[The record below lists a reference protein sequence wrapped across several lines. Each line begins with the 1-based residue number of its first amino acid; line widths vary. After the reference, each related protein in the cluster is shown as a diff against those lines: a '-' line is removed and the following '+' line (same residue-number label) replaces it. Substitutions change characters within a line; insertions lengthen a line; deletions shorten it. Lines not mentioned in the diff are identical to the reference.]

1 MADGEVKI
9 ETKLDTSGLDKGLKD
24 MKNKLDE
31 AGKILDAGAKTG
43 KGFADNLKG
52 ISSGAVASAGAV
64 ADVAEAV
71 KKTVDAL
78 NDCEA
83 AYKVQRNAEIALQ
96 QAAKNNPYLND
107 KSVYNLRN
115 FASDM
120 SAVTGVAVAVK
131 KTVNGLNDCVVAYK
145 GQRNA
150 ELALQQAAKNNPY
163 LNDESVYNLRNFAAG
178 MSAVTG
184 VGVAVKK
191 TVNALNDCEAAYK
204 VQRNAEIALQQAAK
218 NNPYLNDESVY
229 NLRNFASELQSMSD
243 IGDEQSLKVMARLAA
258 MGRTEEQIQAIM
270 KAAAD
275 MSAGTGNSIENIA
288 VQLNKTYSGLS
299 GEIGEANSE
308 IRALTKE
315 ELEAGKAIDIIAKQ
329 YNGQAAAMADTN
341 VQLANAWGD
350 FKENIGR
357 GWNNVTQP
365 VKQFFLDV
373 LNSINEATA
382 KTKALKDA
390 EKKDKAGTATTADK
404 KILLKDAQEQL
415 DSTKKTIDETMEI
428 LNNEELL
435 AKKVQE
441 ARGYITKATYQKLLT
456 ELQGRYE
463 EQTKRVQKLTEE
475 YNNLSEAEK
484 KAADATAAQKQNEDA
499 AKYIKA
505 NTKALQ
511 EQIKT
516 MELKASVTGEEI
528 DAGEMYNAY
537 MQSYIDLITKSNGL
551 VTENNQ
557 AAKERLATLQE
568 WAQKAKD
575 AATEEERLAAA
586 QKAGEAA
593 LQAAE
598 SLGYNSKFDEY
609 KAREEELLQMKKDI
623 NAAEIEDADKKR
635 KALENIDEELVKNRR
650 NLWNDIASEVNGY
663 SQQVGQII
671 NDAAQMALE
680 TENNKM
686 RAELANLEIKYRKGE
701 LGEEEYQKK
710 VAEAKKKGAKIQYQI
725 EMAQWASNILTATAN
740 TAVGVTQAL
749 AKDGI
754 AGIITGALVGA
765 AGAVQLASIMAAKP
779 IQHFAAGGFVGGI
792 NGASM
797 GADNT
802 TIAAR
807 GGELVMNANQQRA
820 LWDMINGTGSAAGA
834 GGVNL
839 TINNNAANLV
849 NVKPQITRG
858 QIELMIDARVND
870 GLKSGRFNSGLNA
883 ANAGMSGEFYGI

>member
-9 ETKLDTSGLDKGLKD
+9 DTKLDTSGLDKGLKD
-24 MKNKLDE
+24 MKNKLDG
-31 AGKILDAGAKTG
+31 AGKTLDAGAKKG

-64 ADVAEAV
+64 AGVAVAV

-78 NDCEA
+78 NDCEK
-83 AYKVQRNAEIALQ
+83 AYQVQRKAEIALQ
-96 QAAKNNPYLND
+96 
-107 KSVYNLRN
+107 
-115 FASDM
+115 
-120 SAVTGVAVAVK
+120 T
-131 KTVNGLNDCVVAYK
+131 
-145 GQRNA
+145 
-150 ELALQQAAKNNPY
+150 
-163 LNDESVYNLRNFAAG
+163 
-178 MSAVTG
+178 
-184 VGVAVKK
+184 
-191 TVNALNDCEAAYK
+191 
-204 VQRNAEIALQQAAK
+204 AAK

-229 NLRNFASELQSMSD
+229 NLRNFASELQSMSN
-243 IGDEQSLKVMARLAA
+243 IGDEQSLQVMAQLAA

-275 MSAGTGNSIENIA
+275 MSAVTGNSIQNIA
-288 VQLNKTYSGLS
+288 VQLNKTYSGLA
-299 GEIGEANSE
+299 GELGEANSA
-308 IRALTKE
+308 IRGLSKE
-315 ELEAGKAIDIIAKQ
+315 ELEAGKAIDIIAQQ
-329 YNGQAAAMADTN
+329 YNGQAAAMADNT

-357 GWNNVTQP
+357 GWNKVTQP

-373 LNSINEATA
+373 LNDINEATA
-382 KTKALKDA
+382 KTNAIKDA
-390 EKKDKAGTATTADK
+390 ERKDKAGTATAADK
-404 KILLKDAQEQL
+404 KVLLEGAQEQL
-415 DSTKKTIDETMEI
+415 DITKKTIDETMEI
-428 LNNEELL
+428 LNNEEKL
-435 AKKVQE
+435 AEKIRE
-441 ARGYITKATYQKLLT
+441 ARGYLTKATYQKSLT
-456 ELQGRYE
+456 ELQKRYE
-463 EQTKRVQKLTEE
+463 EQTKTVQQLTEE

-484 KAADATAAQKQNEDA
+484 KAADAAAAQASADERKAAAQKRNEDA
-499 AKYIKA
+499 AEYIKA

-511 EQIKT
+511 EQIKA

-528 DAGEMYNAY
+528 DAGELYNAY

-623 NAAEIEDADKKR
+623 NAAEIEDADEKR
-635 KALENIDEELVKNRR
+635 KAIENIDEELVKNRR
-650 NLWNDIASEVNGY
+650 NLWNNIASEVNGY

-749 AKDGI
+749 AQGGV

-779 IQHFAAGGFVGGI
+779 IKHFAAGGFVGGI

-807 GGELVMNANQQRA
+807 SGELVMNANQQRA

-849 NVKPQITRG
+849 NVQPQITRG

>member
-9 ETKLDTSGLDKGLKD
+9 DTKLDTSGLDKGLKD
-24 MKNKLDE
+24 MKNKLDG
-31 AGKILDAGAKTG
+31 AGKTLDAGAKKG

-64 ADVAEAV
+64 AGVAVAV

-83 AYKVQRNAEIALQ
+83 AYKVQLKAEIALQ
-96 QAAKNNPYLND
+96 
-107 KSVYNLRN
+107 
-115 FASDM
+115 
-120 SAVTGVAVAVK
+120 T
-131 KTVNGLNDCVVAYK
+131 
-145 GQRNA
+145 
-150 ELALQQAAKNNPY
+150 AAKNNPY
-163 LNDESVYNLRNFAAG
+163 LNDESVYNLR
-178 MSAVTG
+178 
-184 VGVAVKK
+184 K
-191 TVNALNDCEAAYK
+191 
-204 VQRNAEIALQQAAK
+204 
-218 NNPYLNDESVY
+218 
-229 NLRNFASELQSMSD
+229 FASELQSMSN
-243 IGDEQSLKVMARLAA
+243 IGDEQSLQVMAQLAA

-275 MSAGTGNSIENIA
+275 MSAVTGNSIENIA
-288 VQLNKTYSGLS
+288 VQLNKTYSGLA
-299 GEIGEANSE
+299 GELGEANSA
-308 IRALTKE
+308 IRGLSKE

-329 YNGQAAAMADTN
+329 YNGQAAAMADNT
-341 VQLANAWGD
+341 VQLSNAWGD

-357 GWNNVTQP
+357 GWSKVTQP

-373 LNSINEATA
+373 LNDINEATA
-382 KTKALKDA
+382 KTNDLSDA
-390 EKKDKAGTATTADK
+390 AKNRGSSLSTA
-404 KILLKDAQEQL
+404 AQ
-415 DSTKKTIDETMEI
+415 T
-428 LNNEELL
+428 
-435 AKKVQE
+435 
-441 ARGYITKATYQKLLT
+441 KLL
-456 ELQGRYE
+456 LD
-463 EQTKRVQKLTEE
+463 EQTKR
-475 YNNLSEAEK
+475 LSELQKMSALNDKIRADSSAFMKLSDQEQRRFTEFMAKTSTEVIRDEMSRLTDEVRTLTIEYGKLSTAEK
-484 KAADATAAQKQNEDA
+484 KAADAAAAQASAEEKA
-499 AKYIKA
+499 AALKKRDDEAVTYINA

-511 EQIKT
+511 EQIKA
-516 MELKASVTGEEI
+516 MQLKASVTGEEI

-537 MQSYIDLITKSNGL
+537 MHSYIDLITKSNGL

-623 NAAEIEDADKKR
+623 NAAEIEDAAKKQ
-635 KALENIDEELVKNRR
+635 KAIENIDEELVKNRR
-650 NLWNDIASEVNGY
+650 NLWNNIASEVNGY

-725 EMAQWASNILTATAN
+725 EMAQWASNILAATAN

-749 AKDGI
+749 AQGGV

-779 IQHFAAGGFVGGI
+779 IKHFAGGGFVGGM

-807 GGELVMNANQQRA
+807 GGELMVNAAQQRE
-820 LWDMINGTGSAAGA
+820 LWDVLNGNA
-834 GGVNL
+834 GGFGNVNL
-839 TINNNAANLV
+839 VVNNSASNIVNASAKIDKN
-849 NVKPQITRG
+849 K
-858 QIELMIDARVND
+858 IELMIDARVND
-870 GLKSGRFNSGLNA
+870 GLRNGRFNAGLNA
-883 ANAGMSGEFYGI
+883 ASASMSGEFYGI

>member
-9 ETKLDTSGLDKGLKD
+9 DTKLDTSGLDKGLRD
-24 MKNKLDE
+24 MKNKLDG
-31 AGKILDAGAKTG
+31 AGKTIDAGAKKG

-64 ADVAEAV
+64 AGVAVAV

-83 AYKVQRNAEIALQ
+83 AYKVQR
-96 QAAKNNPYLND
+96 K
-107 KSVYNLRN
+107 
-115 FASDM
+115 
-120 SAVTGVAVAVK
+120 
-131 KTVNGLNDCVVAYK
+131 
-145 GQRNA
+145 
-150 ELALQQAAKNNPY
+150 
-163 LNDESVYNLRNFAAG
+163 
-178 MSAVTG
+178 
-184 VGVAVKK
+184 
-191 TVNALNDCEAAYK
+191 
-204 VQRNAEIALQQAAK
+204 AEIALQQAAK

-229 NLRNFASELQSMSD
+229 NLRNFASELQSMTN
-243 IGDEQSLKVMARLAA
+243 IGDEQSLQVMAQLAA
-258 MGRTEEQIQAIM
+258 MGRTEDQIQAIM

-275 MSAGTGNSIENIA
+275 MSAVTGNSIQNTA
-288 VQLNKTYSGLS
+288 VQLSKTYSGLA
-299 GEIGEANSE
+299 GELGEANSA
-308 IRALTKE
+308 IRALTQE
-315 ELEAGKAIDIIAKQ
+315 ELKSGKAIDIIAKQ
-329 YNGQAAAMADTN
+329 YNGQAAAMADVN
-341 VQLANAWGD
+341 VQLSNSWGD

-357 GWNNVTQP
+357 GWNKVTQP

-373 LNSINEATA
+373 LNDINEATA
-382 KTKALKDA
+382 KTNALKDA
-390 EKKDKAGTATTADK
+390 KSRDAEGQATAADT
-404 KILLKDAQEQL
+404 KILLNDAQNRLTQLKEINKNYVQETEETTQTLEQL
-415 DSTKKTIDETMEI
+415 QAEWDAKYGKMNARMRRESGAPARPTSTGTTNKKGGAYLKAAAQENAGEIKELEDE
-428 LNNEELL
+428 
-435 AKKVQE
+435 V
-441 ARGYITKATYQKLLT
+441 ARLT
-456 ELQGRYE
+456 EQ
-463 EQTKRVQKLTEE
+463 
-475 YNNLSEAEK
+475 YNTLNKAEK
-484 KAADATAAQKQNEDA
+484 KTAAQKQNDDA
-499 AKYIKA
+499 EKYIKA
-505 NTKALQ
+505 NTEALQ
-511 EQIKT
+511 QQIKA

-586 QKAGEAA
+586 QQAGEAA

-598 SLGYNSKFDEY
+598 SLGYNSKYDEY
-609 KAREEELLQMKKDI
+609 KTREEELLQMKKDI

-635 KALENIDEELVKNRR
+635 KALESIDEELVKNRR
-650 NLWNDIASEVNGY
+650 NLWNNIASEVNGY
-663 SQQVGQII
+663 AQQVEQII

-725 EMAQWASNILTATAN
+725 EMAQWASNILAATAN

-749 AKDGI
+749 AQGGV

-779 IQHFAAGGFVGGI
+779 IKHFAAGGFVGGI

-807 GGELVMNANQQRA
+807 SGELVMNANQQRA
-820 LWDMINGTGSAAGA
+820 LWDMLNGTGSAAGT

-849 NVKPQITRG
+849 NVQPQITRG

-883 ANAGMSGEFYGI
+883 ANAGMSGDFYGI

>member
-9 ETKLDTSGLDKGLKD
+9 DTKLDTSGLDKGLKD
-24 MKNKLDE
+24 MKNKLDG
-31 AGKILDAGAKTG
+31 AGKTIDAGAKKG

-52 ISSGAVASAGAV
+52 ISTGAVASAGAV
-64 ADVAEAV
+64 AGVAVAV

-78 NDCEA
+78 NDCE
-83 AYKVQRNAEIALQ
+83 K
-96 QAAKNNPYLND
+96 
-107 KSVYNLRN
+107 
-115 FASDM
+115 
-120 SAVTGVAVAVK
+120 
-131 KTVNGLNDCVVAYK
+131 
-145 GQRNA
+145 
-150 ELALQQAAKNNPY
+150 
-163 LNDESVYNLRNFAAG
+163 
-178 MSAVTG
+178 
-184 VGVAVKK
+184 
-191 TVNALNDCEAAYK
+191 AYK

-229 NLRNFASELQSMSD
+229 NLRNFASELQSMTN
-243 IGDEQSLKVMARLAA
+243 IGDEQSIQVMAQLAA

-275 MSAGTGNSIENIA
+275 MSAVTGNSIQNVAI
-288 VQLNKTYSGLS
+288 QLNKTYSGLA
-299 GEIGEANSE
+299 GELGEANSA

-315 ELEAGKAIDIIAKQ
+315 ELEAGKAIDIIAQQ
-329 YNGQAAAMADTN
+329 YNGQAAAMADNT

-357 GWNNVTQP
+357 GWQNVTQP

-373 LNSINEATA
+373 LNNINEATA
-382 KTKALKDA
+382 KTNKLANQTYGQSQGAYTSEQLKELIDEKQAILNAALEEEKKQVEDSKKRLIEWAEFWGVDVNSPDLPPLPPVEEYSGAAFKAATNTEQLTIELQALTQEYEELTVKEKAAAEATEAATAA
-390 EKKDKAGTATTADK
+390 EK
-404 KILLKDAQEQL
+404 AQ
-415 DSTKKTIDETMEI
+415 
-428 LNNEELL
+428 
-435 AKKVQE
+435 AAA
-441 ARGYITKATYQKLLT
+441 ARD
-456 ELQGRYE
+456 
-463 EQTKRVQKLTEE
+463 
-475 YNNLSEAEK
+475 
-484 KAADATAAQKQNEDA
+484 ADATA
-499 AKYIKA
+499 YINA

-511 EQIKT
+511 EQIEA
-516 MELKASVTGEEI
+516 MQLKAAVTGEEV

-586 QKAGEAA
+586 QQAGEAA

-598 SLGYNSKFDEY
+598 SLGYNSKYDEY
-609 KAREEELLQMKKDI
+609 KTREEELLQMKKDI
-623 NAAEIEDADKKR
+623 NAAEIEDADEKR
-635 KALENIDEELVKNRR
+635 KAIENIDEELVKNRR
-650 NLWNDIASEVNGY
+650 NLWNNIASEVNGY
-663 SQQVGQII
+663 AQQVEQII

-725 EMAQWASNILTATAN
+725 EMAQWASNILAATAN

-749 AKDGI
+749 AQGGV

-779 IQHFAAGGFVGGI
+779 IKHFAAGGFVGGI

-807 GGELVMNANQQRA
+807 SGELVMNANQQRA
-820 LWDMINGTGSAAGA
+820 LWDMINGTGSAAGT

-849 NVKPQITRG
+849 DVQPQITRG

>member
-9 ETKLDTSGLDKGLKD
+9 DTKLDTSGVDKGLKD
-24 MKNKLDE
+24 LNKKLDD
-31 AGKILDAGAKTG
+31 AGKSIDNAGKKSKTLNTNLGGIAK
-43 KGFADNLKG
+43 
-52 ISSGAVASAGAV
+52 GAIAAAGAV
-64 ADVAEAV
+64 AGVAVAV

-78 NDCEA
+78 NDCEK
-83 AYKVQRNAEIALQ
+83 AYQVQRKAEIALQ
-96 QAAKNNPYLND
+96 
-107 KSVYNLRN
+107 
-115 FASDM
+115 
-120 SAVTGVAVAVK
+120 T
-131 KTVNGLNDCVVAYK
+131 
-145 GQRNA
+145 
-150 ELALQQAAKNNPY
+150 
-163 LNDESVYNLRNFAAG
+163 
-178 MSAVTG
+178 
-184 VGVAVKK
+184 
-191 TVNALNDCEAAYK
+191 
-204 VQRNAEIALQQAAK
+204 AAK

-229 NLRNFASELQSMSD
+229 NLRNFASELQSMSN
-243 IGDEQSLKVMARLAA
+243 IGDEQSLQVMAQLAA
-258 MGRTEEQIQAIM
+258 MGRTEDQIQAIM

-275 MSAGTGNSIENIA
+275 MSAVTGNSIQNIA

-299 GEIGEANSE
+299 GEIGEANSA
-308 IRALTKE
+308 IRALSKE
-315 ELEAGKAIDIIAKQ
+315 ELEAGKAIDIIAQQ
-329 YNGQAAAMADTN
+329 YNGQAAAMADNT

-357 GWNNVTQP
+357 GWNKVTQP
-365 VKQFFLDV
+365 VKQFFLDI
-373 LNSINEATA
+373 LNDINELTT
-382 KTKALKDA
+382 KTNDLKDA
-390 EKKDKAGTATTADK
+390 SGKRNAGTATSADT
-404 KILLKDAQEQL
+404 KIILDDAQQQL
-415 DSTKKTIDETMEI
+415 DSTKKAIDETMEI

-435 AKKVQE
+435 AKKVQYS
-441 ARGYITKATYQKLLT
+441 RGYVTKATYQKSLT
-456 ELQGRYE
+456 ALQKRYE
-463 EQTKRVQKLTEE
+463 EQTKTVQQLTEE

-484 KAADATAAQKQNEDA
+484 KAADAAAAQASAEEKA
-499 AKYIKA
+499 AALKKRDEEATEYIKA
-505 NTKALQ
+505 NEKALQ
-511 EQIKT
+511 EQIKA

-586 QKAGEAA
+586 QQAGEAA

-609 KAREEELLQMKKDI
+609 KTREEELLQMKKDI

-635 KALENIDEELVKNRR
+635 EAIENIDEELVKNRR
-650 NLWNDIASEVNGY
+650 NLWNNIASEVNGY

-749 AKDGI
+749 AQGGV

-779 IQHFAAGGFVGGI
+779 IKHFAAGGFVGGI

-807 GGELVMNANQQRA
+807 SGELVMNANQQRA

-849 NVKPQITRG
+849 NVQPQITRG

>member
-9 ETKLDTSGLDKGLKD
+9 DTKLDTSGLEKALKD
-24 MKNKLDE
+24 LTNKLGEVGKTLDE
-31 AGKILDAGAKTG
+31 GAKKG
-43 KGFADNLKG
+43 KSFADKLKG
-52 ISSGAVASAGAV
+52 ISVGAVTAAGVTA
-64 ADVAEAV
+64 AV

-78 NDCEA
+78 NECEA
-83 AYKVQRNAEIALQ
+83 AYQVQRKAEIALQ
-96 QAAKNNPYLND
+96 
-107 KSVYNLRN
+107 
-115 FASDM
+115 
-120 SAVTGVAVAVK
+120 T
-131 KTVNGLNDCVVAYK
+131 
-145 GQRNA
+145 
-150 ELALQQAAKNNPY
+150 
-163 LNDESVYNLRNFAAG
+163 
-178 MSAVTG
+178 
-184 VGVAVKK
+184 
-191 TVNALNDCEAAYK
+191 
-204 VQRNAEIALQQAAK
+204 AAK

-229 NLRNFASELQSMSD
+229 NLRNFASELQGISE
-243 IGDEQSLKVMARLAA
+243 IGDEQSLHVMAQLAA

-275 MSAGTGNSIENIA
+275 MSAVTGNSIQNVA
-288 VQLNKTYSGLS
+288 VQLNKTYSGLA
-299 GEIGEANSE
+299 GELGEANSA
-308 IRALTKE
+308 IRGLTKE
-315 ELEAGKAIDIIAKQ
+315 ELEAGKAIDIIAQQ
-329 YNGQAAAMADTN
+329 YKGQAAAMADVN
-341 VQLANAWGD
+341 VQLSNSWGD

-357 GWNNVTQP
+357 GWNKVTQP
-365 VKQFFLDV
+365 VKQFFIDV
-373 LNSINEATA
+373 LNDINEATA
-382 KTKALKDA
+382 KTNALKDA
-390 EKKDKAGTATTADK
+390 ERKDKAGTATAADK
-404 KILLKDAQEQL
+404 KLLLKDAQQQL

-441 ARGYITKATYQKLLT
+441 SRGYLTKASYQKSLT
-456 ELQGRYE
+456 GLQKRYE
-463 EQTKRVQKLTEE
+463 EQTKTVQQLTEE
-475 YNNLSEAEK
+475 YNNLSKAEK
-484 KAADATAAQKQNEDA
+484 KAADAKAAQKGNDDA

-505 NTKALQ
+505 NTEALQ
-511 EQIKT
+511 EQIKA

-551 VTENNQ
+551 VTENNR
-557 AAKERLATLQE
+557 AAKERLSTLQE

-586 QKAGEAA
+586 QQAGEAA

-609 KAREEELLQMKKDI
+609 KTREEELLQMKKDI
-623 NAAEIEDADKKR
+623 NAAEIEDADEKR
-635 KALENIDEELVKNRR
+635 KAIENIDEELVKNRR
-650 NLWNDIASEVNGY
+650 NLWNNIASEVNGY
-663 SQQVGQII
+663 AQQVGQII

-710 VAEAKKKGAKIQYQI
+710 VAEAKKKGAEMQYKI
-725 EMAQWASNILTATAN
+725 EMAQWASNILAATAN

-749 AKDGI
+749 AQGGFP

-779 IQHFAAGGFVGGI
+779 IKHFAAGGFVGGI

-807 GGELVMNANQQRA
+807 SGELVMNANQQRA

-849 NVKPQITRG
+849 NVQPQITRG